1 MASVMLCDGGH
12 DEPVVGEVL
21 TQWISSGESNIW
33 CPACYEVF
41 LWAAVEALPTFDAR
55 VKGYME
61 AILAA
66 EANKRSNNARK
77 RRKAG
82 LPEEEP
88 KDSESEPELAES
100 TATDE

>member
-12 DEPVVGEVL
+12 NEPVVGEVL
-21 TQWISSGESNIW
+21 TQWIANGEANVW
-33 CPACYEVF
+33 CAACYEAF
-41 LWAAVEALPTFDAR
+41 LWAAIEALPTFDDR
-55 VKGYME
+55 VKGYMNAIIEKE
-61 AILAA
+61 AGKKSAA
-66 EANKRSNNARK
+66 ARR

-88 KDSESEPELAES
+88 KDSEPTQGEAES

>member
-12 DEPVVGEVL
+12 EEPVVGTIL
-21 TQWISSGESNIW
+21 TQWMETGEANVW

-55 VKGYME
+55 VKGYMD
-61 AILAA
+61 AIMDKAA
-66 EANKRSNNARK
+66 AKASATARR

-82 LPEEEP
+82 QDEVTGEP
-88 KDSESEPELAES
+88 KDSVPTDAES
-100 TATDE
+100 TADAQ